1 MLSIAEQLADGIRHR
16 NTPHIEYAFEKGV
29 SANSAVHFQRHER
42 FGSDYAPIIY
52 LAIHYD
58 LPDVVQELLRRG
70 ADAQLSIEA
79 GLTPRAHA
87 AWRFRWQ
94 CLDAFDMEGVRLN
107 DHDMVMSAIINHWCD
122 PFPMVNLE
130 GTLFKRIDQLPY
142 GFLLQPDV
150 ALRMLIGV
158 LIRSSDPHQAARRLL
173 AHSSMTGFPERIQRA
188 LLHAPSRFVLALS
201 QWRQFLERGDSIVHL
216 SDETISLLA
225 EYNVNLVAP
234 EDPSINRD
242 TVRWLRAQQDR
253 INACVCANKLHDQT
267 PSVHPHHSA
276 GRL

>member
-1 MLSIAEQLADGIRHR
+1 MLSIAEQLAEGIRHR
-16 NTPHIEYAFEKGV
+16 NMSHIECAFEKGA
-29 SANSAVHFQRHER
+29 SANAAVHFQRHER

-58 LPDVVQELLRRG
+58 MPEVVQELLRRG
-70 ADAQLSIEA
+70 ADTQLSIEA

-107 DHDMVMSAIINHWCD
+107 DHDMVMSAIINHWCA
-122 PFPMVNLE
+122 PLPTLNLE
-130 GTLFKRIDQLPY
+130 STLFKRIEQLPG

-158 LIRSSDPHQAARRLL
+158 LIRSSDPYGAARRLMT
-173 AHSSMTGFPERIQRA
+173 HPSMTGFPERIRRA
-188 LLHAPSRFVLALS
+188 LLDAPSRFVLALS
-201 QWRQFLERGDSIVHL
+201 QWKELLERDNPIAHL

-225 EYNVNLVAP
+225 QYKVNLTFP
-234 EDPSINRD
+234 EEASLNRS
-242 TVRWLRAQQDR
+242 TVQWLQMQQDR
-253 INACVCANKLHDQT
+253 IDAHICANALIDQT
-267 PSVHPHHSA
+267 MQVQVHHSA